1 MTAPAFRYRA
11 ARSDGKII
19 AGVVEGATASEA
31 SRKLNDRGLH
41 ALSLEPSLVAERR
54 TRSAPT
60 RELAAVF
67 QGLASLI
74 GAGVPVL
81 RALDATKP
89 VAGARLRE
97 GLARAADLVREG
109 RSLAESLA
117 ALDGLVPNVVIG
129 IIRAGERASQLAPA
143 FDEAAL
149 HLELEA
155 DLESSLRQALAY
167 PLILFTAGI
176 ASTGVIVTI
185 VIPRFAAILADL
197 GQQLPTSTRLLLGTS
212 AFIGHWWWGL
222 LLVAVGTVAL
232 CARALTDPT
241 TRARAADLLL
251 EIPLLGGVRLALATA
266 RAARAAASALNAGVP
281 LIPSLG
287 AAGEAA
293 GDPAVRQRL
302 ARAAVEVLE
311 GGALASALE
320 RHKALL
326 PSALQL
332 IAVGEAS
339 GQLGPMFRRAGALAG
354 TEAERRLRTLVGL
367 LEPGLVVFFGG
378 MVAFVAAALL
388 QAVYSLRP

>member
-19 AGVVEGATASEA
+19 AGVVESATASEA
-31 SRKLNDRGLH
+31 SRKLTDRGLH
-41 ALSLEPSLVAERR
+41 ALSLEPSLVSERH

-89 VAGARLRE
+89 VAGARLSD

-129 IIRAGERASQLAPA
+129 IIRAGERASRLAPA
-143 FDEAAL
+143 LDEAAL

-167 PLILFTAGI
+167 PLILLTAGI

-212 AFIGHWWWGL
+212 AFIGHWWWAL
-222 LLVAVGTVAL
+222 LLLAVAVVAL
-232 CARALTDPT
+232 GARALTDPG

-251 EIPLLGGVRLALATA
+251 DVPILGGVRLALATA
-266 RAARAAASALNAGVP
+266 RAARAAASALNTGVP

-287 AAGEAA
+287 AAGEAS

-302 ARAAVEVLE
+302 ARAAVEVSE
-311 GGALASALE
+311 GGALAPALE

-332 IAVGEAS
+332 VAVGEAS

-388 QAVYSLRP
+388 QAVYALRP